1 MYFLSSTVQLL
12 KRPSEEILSIIVNR
26 QNENVTL
33 CDLAHERRAGISP
46 LYAAIREGLIAT
58 VSK

>member
-1 MYFLSSTVQLL
+1 MQLL

-26 QNENVTL
+26 QNENVTF

-46 LYAAIREGLIAT
+46 LYVAVREGLIAT